1 MTPEAA
7 LPLGMDTAAIHIALR
22 GRNRRPA
29 EKGQKRRQGQPARH
43 PGQGPKAR
51 RGPPR
56 PRFPENRI
64 GKAIQHMEPVDL
76 AAMIHP
82 FPGPTRRRAEPANA
96 DPDDK
101 QSPSALDFA
110 APLTEA

>member
-7 LPLGMDTAAIHIALR
+7 LPLGMDTAAIRIALR
-22 GRNRRPA
+22 GRNRRPPK
-29 EKGQKRRQGQPARH
+29 KGHKRRQGQPARH

-51 RGPPR
+51 RDLPR

-64 GKAIQHMEPVDL
+64 GRAIQRMDPVDL
-76 AAMIHP
+76 AAMIQP
-82 FPGPTRRRAEPANA
+82 FPGPTRRGADPAKA
-96 DPDDK
+96 DPDDR